1 MDCGRNITGRTP
13 IKIVEEIMKQDE
25 YKGEEVIVNIS
36 IKKGKKTLNKEFFPL
51 TYRNEGPIG
60 TAICM
65 GNHPDRLCVDL
76 NKLKTVGQTYG
87 CNALYRD
94 FEPDHLLA
102 VDIPMVK
109 EIMES
114 DYKGRVFTPSLQKV
128 KYGERVHLIPNNPH
142 HSSGLSCLHLACFH
156 GHTKIYMIGYQFVDK
171 EDTKTNIYK
180 GTDSYSKIDV
190 GTTMKWFQQLA
201 KTMKANT
208 DVEFILVNDNPGFVS
223 DDLKFITYE
232 EFNGLLSSV
241 VSSS

>member
-1 MDCGRNITGRTP
+1 
-13 IKIVEEIMKQDE
+13 
-25 YKGEEVIVNIS
+25 
-36 IKKGKKTLNKEFFPL
+36 
-51 TYRNEGPIG
+51 
-60 TAICM
+60 
-65 GNHPDRLCVDL
+65 
-76 NKLKTVGQTYG
+76 
-87 CNALYRD
+87 
-94 FEPDHLLA
+94 
-102 VDIPMVK
+102 
-109 EIMES
+109 
-114 DYKGRVFTPSLQKV
+114 
-128 KYGERVHLIPNNPH
+128 
-142 HSSGLSCLHLACFH
+142 
-156 GHTKIYMIGYQFVDK
+156 MIGYQFVDK

>member
-1 MDCGRNITGRTP
+1 
-13 IKIVEEIMKQDE
+13 MKQDQ
-25 YKGEEVIVNIS
+25 YKGEELIVNIN
-36 IKKGKKTLNKEFFPL
+36 IRRGKKDLTKEYFPL
-51 TYRNEGPIG
+51 TYYNQGPVG
-60 TAICM
+60 TAICI

-76 NKLKTVGQTYG
+76 NKLKTLGQTYG

-94 FEPDHLLA
+94 FEPDHLIA

-114 DYKGRVFTPSLQKV
+114 DYAGKVFVPSLQKI
-128 KYGERVHLIPNNPH
+128 KYQDRVHLIPNNPH
-142 HSSGLSCLHLACFH
+142 HSSGLTCLHLACFH

-208 DVEFILVNDNPGFVS
+208 DVEFVLVNDNPRFVS
-223 DDLKFITYE
+223 DDLKFMTYE
-232 EFNGLLSSV
+232 EFNGLFSSV
-241 VSSS
+241 IFSS